1 MFRGRDSCLTP
12 SFSTYQASIYN
23 NVSLI
28 YGIAS
33 KTVNVSTGHHTRS
46 VLKIRLNGYPFVV
59 IGTSTLVQD
68 PSLLKVTNEGT
79 FEGTSELKVT
89 KVRRYEGTNISVA

>member
-1 MFRGRDSCLTP
+1 MNKKISSIRSSFVMRYVTEGIIFHLRNNGRDSCLTP

-59 IGTSTLVQD
+59 IGASSY
-68 PSLLKVTNEGT
+68 SLA
-79 FEGTSELKVT
+79 S
-89 KVRRYEGTNISVA
+89 

>member
-1 MFRGRDSCLTP
+1 MNRDPFTKRRIS
-12 SFSTYQASIYN
+12 Q
-23 NVSLI
+23 
-28 YGIAS
+28 
-33 KTVNVSTGHHTRS
+33 NVSTSDHTRS

-79 FEGTSELKVT
+79 FEGTSKLKVT
-89 KVRRYEGTNISVA
+89 KVRRYLRTKVRRYFSISDDEWCKVV